1 LIFLIVV
8 FYSISI
14 GGSNGSDYLDGTYN
28 MNSRD
33 SDDISTRRTLRGKW
47 TSEEVNDMTYECSQ
61 FL

>member
-1 LIFLIVV
+1 
-8 FYSISI
+8 
-14 GGSNGSDYLDGTYN
+14 